1 MNKKPTESK
10 KWISSM
16 IWSIAWIILIAIGIF
31 KQIDSSVLS
40 SMVYALGI
48 IQGLYLG
55 GQAAV
60 DALVGKAK
68 EKLGIQN
75 GSEDSETI

>member
-1 MNKKPTESK
+1 MKKKPLESK

-16 IWSIAWIILIAIGIF
+16 IWSIAWVVLIPIAITY
-31 KQIDSSVLS
+31 KVDAEVLS

-55 GQAAV
+55 GQSAV

-68 EKLGIQN
+68 NKLGLED
-75 GSEDSETI
+75 GSENS